1 MIPHPPQ
8 LLWQT
13 GAPPP
18 ELDEADLGRALALFL
33 AALDRPGWGLSV
45 LFADDA
51 TLRRLNREYRRQDRP
66 TDVLSFGYAGA
77 TAAEGAAPL
86 LGDLALSLDRA
97 AAQARANG
105 WDLRTEVLRLLAH
118 GCAHLAGH
126 DHETREQE
134 RLMLPVEIELLAC
147 VGLRDLYG
155 GR

>member
-18 ELDEADLGRALALFL
+18 ELDAADLGRALALFL
-33 AALDRPGWGLSV
+33 AALGRAGWGLSV

-51 TLRRLNREYRRQDRP
+51 TLRRLNREYRQRDRP
-66 TDVLSFGYAGA
+66 TDVLSFGYGEEPG
-77 TAAEGAAPL
+77 EGAAPL

-105 WDLRTEVLRLLAH
+105 WNLRTEVLRLLAH

-126 DHETREQE
+126 DHATAEQE
-134 RLMLPVEIELLAC
+134 RLMLPVEIALLDR
-147 VGLRDLYG
+147 VGLRGLYG